1 MQQVV
6 TPTGQR
12 KSRHSNSLECLTP
25 EKSATGFSAVSPR
38 MSNRFSPPASVPKAD
53 IAPSIVTIFLRTH
66 RVVHRRI
73 SMGCGGSADSGG
85 AA

>member
-12 KSRHSNSLECLTP
+12 KSRHSSSLECLTANNLP
-25 EKSATGFSAVSPR
+25 TRFSGNPR
-38 MSNRFSPPASVPKAD
+38 LMSNRFSPPASAPKTGLALGV
-53 IAPSIVTIFLRTH
+53 VTLFLRTH

-73 SMGCGGSADSGG
+73 SIGCGRSADRRAG
-85 AA
+85 